1 MKTILAKKKILIIN
15 NGLAGGG
22 IERASVSLSNYF
34 VELGFDVSIIA
45 LYKSN
50 PFFQL
55 HKDIKFIEPD
65 FERTT
70 NNKIGYTVKM
80 MFFLRKYVK
89 NYQPDT
95 ILAYSEWTN
104 PYVVLALSGL
114 SYPLY
119 LTDRMN
125 PLAKLPFLSELLR
138 KHLYSRANGII
149 AQSNFAKTILYK
161 KTKSLNIQVINNPV
175 NIIERFDTPIL
186 NRIVTVGRLEKVK
199 GHEYLLKAF
208 AKINDISW
216 ELSIVGDGSE
226 KTNLE
231 NLARELKVE
240 NRVIFH
246 GHLLDFKKQLSE
258 AQIFVLPSLKEGFPN
273 ALIEAM
279 TIPLACICTDF
290 FQGHNEIIDQNIN
303 GMIVPPANIEK
314 LIEALNDLIS
324 NKEKRILLANNSVKM
339 REKLKFET
347 IANTYL
353 KFILKDNT

>member
-1 MKTILAKKKILIIN
+1 MIVANKKILIIN
-15 NGLAGGG
+15 NGISGGG

-34 VELGFDVSIIA
+34 AKLGFDVSIVA
-45 LYKSN
+45 LYKST

-55 HKDIKFIEPD
+55 HKDIKFVEPD

-70 NNKIGYTVKM
+70 NNKINYTIKM

-95 ILAYSEWTN
+95 ILAFSEWTN

-125 PLAKLPFLSELLR
+125 PLAKLPLLSELLR
-138 KHLYSRANGII
+138 KHLYGKANGII
-149 AQSNFAKTILYK
+149 SQSNFAKSILFK
-161 KTKSLNIQVINNPV
+161 KTKSPNIKVINNPV
-175 NIIERFDTPIL
+175 NIIEKINTPIL
-186 NRIVTVGRLEKVK
+186 NRIVSVGRLEKVK
-199 GHEYLLKAF
+199 GHDYLINAF
-208 AKINDISW
+208 AKIEDKSW

-226 KTNLE
+226 RTNLE
-231 NLARELKVE
+231 NLAKELKIE

-246 GHLLDFKKQLSE
+246 GHLLDFRKQLSE
-258 AQIFVLPSLKEGFPN
+258 SQIFVLPSLKEGFPN

-279 TIPLACICTDF
+279 TVPLACICTDF
-290 FQGHNEIIDQNIN
+290 FQGHNEIIDQNVN

-324 NKEKRILLANNSVKM
+324 NNEKRILLANNSVKV

-353 KFILKDNT
+353 KFILKENT